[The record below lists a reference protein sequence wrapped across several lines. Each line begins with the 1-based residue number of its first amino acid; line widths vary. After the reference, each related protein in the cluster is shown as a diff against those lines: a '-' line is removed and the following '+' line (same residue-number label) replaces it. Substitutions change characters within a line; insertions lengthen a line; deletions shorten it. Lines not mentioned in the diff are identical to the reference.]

1 MHLRGCWRIRRDPR
15 STWSR
20 SRAAATRTWRK
31 CWVTADRIAA
41 AFAGNGKRAA
51 LMPYLMGGY
60 PTLDESRAIGLACAD
75 AGADLVELG
84 VPFSDPL
91 ADGPVIHAAGTE
103 ALRAGATPPLGVRG
117 CAPGA
122 GGKPPGLVGHADPLL
137 RHDPLV
143 PKGPPA

>member
-1 MHLRGCWRIRRDPR
+1 MRWRGCSRTPTGPR
-15 STWSR
+15 WTSSR
-20 SRAAATRTWRK
+20 SRDAGTRISPRS
-31 CWVTADRIAA
+31 WVNDRIAA
-41 AFAGNGKRAA
+41 AFAGNGKLAA

-91 ADGPVIHAAGTE
+91 ADGPVIHAAGTA
-103 ALRAGATPPLGVRG
+103 ALGGGGTPPLGVRG